1 VETTKRQI
9 IWSGEFKDAPG
20 VWKMDIA
27 IEGESGHWSVVRKL
41 DGTWWY
47 VAAMQGGI
55 PGIPVRVELGEQITD
70 PKAIAE
76 LEEQLAQA
84 KKKREETLNEG
95 DRVRIIATGTTGT
108 IKGFGSLPGVPKIIN
123 VAYDGGGGCNHKP
136 EELEKIKM
144 PPLYDET

>member
-1 VETTKRQI
+1 LETTKRQI

-27 IEGESGHWSVVRKL
+27 TEGESGHCSVVRKL

-47 VAAMQGGI
+47 VTAMQGGI
-55 PGIPVRVELGEQITD
+55 PGLRVSVQLGDQVTN

-76 LEEQLAQA
+76 LEEQLALA
-84 KKKREETLNEG
+84 KKKREESMNEG
-95 DRVRIIATGTTGT
+95 DRVRVVATGTVGT
-108 IKGFGSLPGVPKIIN
+108 IKNLGSLPGVPKIIN
-123 VAYDGGGGCNHKP
+123 VAYDGGGGCNHMP

-144 PPLYDET
+144 PPPYDQA